1 MGAVDI
7 VVGVSPDESGDD
19 AVALGAVL
27 HRLLD
32 ARLVLTYVHPPTI
45 DYPSMGNVDAEWE
58 AFLRERANATLGEAR
73 EQLAREWSIHDVDSV
88 VYAHSSVGHGLR
100 NVAEERDAALIAIGP
115 GASRLD
121 GRLSLGSVAHSL
133 LHGGP
138 SAVAVAP
145 EGYRE
150 TAPDHV
156 ERLVAGFQDTEES
169 AEAVRL
175 CIDVASHRHLP
186 VQLLTVVIRT
196 TRIMGARV
204 GRDAERQVMQALVE
218 REQAAQSH
226 FTSSR
231 TEEITGTVVT
241 GDTPERAMSRF
252 DWQDSDLFVV
262 ASSTLGPIARVF
274 LGDMTHKLLRV
285 CTVPAIVLPRGY
297 DGEITGASGG

>member
-1 MGAVDI
+1 MEI

-27 HRLLD
+27 HRLLGG
-32 ARLVLTYVHPPTI
+32 RLVLVYVHPPTI
-45 DYPSMGNVDAEWE
+45 DYPSLGHVDAEWK
-58 AFLRERANATLGEAR
+58 AFLSERADATLGEAR
-73 EQLAREWSIHDVDSV
+73 EQLVGEWSITDVDTV
-88 VYAHSSVGHGLR
+88 VYAHGSVGHGLR
-100 NVAEERDAALIAIGP
+100 NVAEERGANLIAIGP
-115 GASRLD
+115 GASRFD

-138 SAVAVAP
+138 AAVAAAP

-156 ERLVAGFQDTEES
+156 QRLVAGFQDTEES

-175 CIDVASHRHLP
+175 CIDVAGRKHIP
-186 VQLLTVVIRT
+186 VHLLTVVLRA
-196 TRIMGARV
+196 TRIVGARV

-218 REQAAQSH
+218 HEAAAQSR

-231 TEEITGTVVT
+231 TEEITGSVVT

-262 ASSTLGPIARVF
+262 ASSTLGPIAKVF

-297 DGEITGASGG
+297 DGEITEVARG